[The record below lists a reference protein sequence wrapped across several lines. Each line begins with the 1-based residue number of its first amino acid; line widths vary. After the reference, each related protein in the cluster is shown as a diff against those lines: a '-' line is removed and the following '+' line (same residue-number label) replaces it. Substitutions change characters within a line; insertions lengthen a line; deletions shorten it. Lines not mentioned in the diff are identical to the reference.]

1 MNKSYVF
8 LISALLASS
17 IHFAIS
23 VIPSLQA
30 QSPTPDL
37 PMTII
42 NETSSSNNTAEV
54 TLETLNMSPPFSQ

>member
-1 MNKSYVF
+1 MNKSCVF
-8 LISALLASS
+8 LISALFASS

-30 QSPTPDL
+30 QSPSPDL

-42 NETSSSNNTAEV
+42 NETSSSNNTA
-54 TLETLNMSPPFSQ
+54 NYHRDS

>member
-1 MNKSYVF
+1 MNKSCVF
-8 LISALLASS
+8 LISALC
-17 IHFAIS
+17 IFDYFAIS

-42 NETSSSNNTAEV
+42 NETSSSNNTAEA
-54 TLETLNMSPPFSQ
+54 TIETLNISPPFSQ